1 MEHRT
6 RLDELFIQIYL
17 SLIILYEYFFINLFQ
32 NNYIN
37 IYQFWFHI
45 FGFITCPSIIYIVLP
60 FFWKVV
66 YMEDI
71 YFSSYIYM
79 EYIFTMQVL
88 CNTIYIGC
96 GWIRDNLLAE
106 F

>member
-6 RLDELFIQIYL
+6 SLDELFIQIYL
-17 SLIILYEYFFINLFQ
+17 SLIILYEYFFINLVQ

-45 FGFITCPSIIYIVLP
+45 FGFITCPSIMYIVLP
-60 FFWKVV
+60 RFWKLF
-66 YMEDI
+66 YMEHL

-79 EYIFTMQVL
+79 EYIFTMEVL
-88 CNTIYIGC
+88 CNIIYIGC
-96 GWIRDNLLAE
+96 SCICNNLLHQ